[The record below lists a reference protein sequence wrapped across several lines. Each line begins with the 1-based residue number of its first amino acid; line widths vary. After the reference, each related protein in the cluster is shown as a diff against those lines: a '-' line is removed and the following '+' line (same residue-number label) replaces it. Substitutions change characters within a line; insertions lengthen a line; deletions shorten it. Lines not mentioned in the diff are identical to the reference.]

1 MTFIRLRI
9 ISEGQTEEAFV
20 KRILA
25 PHLGGFSVF
34 ADARSVLTSRDKKG
48 HKNCRG
54 GLVSYSKAKA
64 DIKTWMKE
72 DRRAECR
79 FTTMFDLYAL
89 PGDFPGYADA
99 RRENDPYRKVQV
111 LEDALKED
119 IDDRRFIPYIQLHEF
134 EALILADAGKLDWE
148 YLDHDAPIRRLVD
161 MVGNQNPE
169 LIDDT
174 PEGRP
179 IQEDSLRTARIRQGQ
194 FWRVG
199 RRKDRTADHEN
210 EMFPFSPVGGV
221 TGRIGGSAMKSS
233 AGIRRI

>member
-1 MTFIRLRI
+1 MTFIRLHVTA
-9 ISEGQTEEAFV
+9 EGQTEEAFV

-25 PHLGGFSVF
+25 PHLGAFNVF
-34 ADARSVLTSRDKKG
+34 ADARSVLTSRDKKA
-48 HKNCRG
+48 HKNYRG

-64 DIKTWMKE
+64 DIEIWMKE
-72 DRRAECR
+72 DGRTECR

-89 PGDFPGYADA
+89 PGDFPGYTDA
-99 RRENDPYRKVQV
+99 RGENDPCRKVKA
-111 LEDALKED
+111 LEKALKED

-174 PEGRP
+174 PEGAPSKR
-179 IQEDSLRTARIRQGQ
+179 ILRELPEYDKANSGVLVADKIGLQTMKAKCSHFRTWVELLEGLGKAR
-194 FWRVG
+194 
-199 RRKDRTADHEN
+199 
-210 EMFPFSPVGGV
+210 
-221 TGRIGGSAMKSS
+221 
-233 AGIRRI
+233 